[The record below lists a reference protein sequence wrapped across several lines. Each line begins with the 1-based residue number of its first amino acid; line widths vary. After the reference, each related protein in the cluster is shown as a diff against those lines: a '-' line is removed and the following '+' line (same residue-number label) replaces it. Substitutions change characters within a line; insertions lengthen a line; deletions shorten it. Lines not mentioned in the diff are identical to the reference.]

1 MAWCPARNPCMLV
14 VWGQIVSELLL
25 GLRFYISIKRIEV
38 TLPLAALRTSN
49 GTGPGYQRRS
59 IDVKLWM
66 AIEGQ
71 IVERMTDGGASW
83 SPTPRKF
90 SLMPDQQ
97 VTTPRGPEEMVTISS
112 AVTILKSD
120 SHSFYT
126 CRVRG
131 EKIKVIS
138 LKPSSFLKSL
148 RSGIGKQALYA
159 FGKIHTC
166 FSNQCGSRLPL
177 LLHCS
182 LPFGDLPK
190 SWTADNL

>member
-1 MAWCPARNPCMLV
+1 MEAGWSSKLLSYSGHQEFKFKCLKSRHSQNP
-14 VWGQIVSELLL
+14 GRR

-66 AIEGQ
+66 AIKGQ

-97 VTTPRGPEEMVTISS
+97 ILKIYIKSEKSSVIESKEDTDSKLFMQPPEESS
-112 AVTILKSD
+112 EVVKSTA
-120 SHSFYT
+120 SHGAKVLCSHDQLIYVEMPSAKFA
-126 CRVRG
+126 RG
-131 EKIKVIS
+131 NMI
-138 LKPSSFLKSL
+138 
-148 RSGIGKQALYA
+148 
-159 FGKIHTC
+159 
-166 FSNQCGSRLPL
+166 
-177 LLHCS
+177 
-182 LPFGDLPK
+182 
-190 SWTADNL
+190 

>member
-1 MAWCPARNPCMLV
+1 
-14 VWGQIVSELLL
+14 
-25 GLRFYISIKRIEV
+25 
-38 TLPLAALRTSN
+38 
-49 GTGPGYQRRS
+49 
-59 IDVKLWM
+59 M
-66 AIEGQ
+66 AIKGQ

-97 VTTPRGPEEMVTISS
+97 VTTPRGPEEMVTFSS

-159 FGKIHTC
+159 FGKIHAC
-166 FSNQCGSRLPL
+166 FSNQCGSLLPL

-190 SWTADNL
+190 SWTADNLSCSLPNVLVTWAGILGSRVCLWYLCKTIFPFQKIRPR